1 MNETLNYKLK
11 KPEGNDFVSVQTI
24 NENSDI
30 IDRELKAVAE
40 NVSKVAAKRNI
51 TLTASGWSAE
61 YPYTQT
67 VAVEG
72 ITADTR
78 LKVIGLY
85 VPDGTTLEQVKV
97 WNKAA
102 SCLMSN
108 MTGTGADAAT
118 FAAYK
123 RPSSDFTIVVEG
135 G

>member
-1 MNETLNYKLK
+1 VNETLNYKLK

-67 VAVEG
+67 MAVEG
-72 ITADTR
+72 ITADAR

-85 VPDGTTLEQVKV
+85 VPDGATVDQVKA

-102 SCLMSN
+102 SCLITN
-108 MTGTGADAAT
+108 VTGTGVGILV
-118 FAAYK
+118 FKAYK
-123 RPSSDFTIVVEG
+123 KPDSDFTVVVEG